1 MAASRHA
8 RWCEKFVVSSMG
20 LKVFLHVRAER
31 GGATVVTRQLKVPTG
46 ARASEVRRLAQ
57 QKAAD
62 LRYLDGGFTLEV
74 ADAQYGH
81 EVELDNQT
89 AIVDGLALVMQP
101 VHEATRSLPKLAP
114 PSAAADRAPAASPA
128 EGGLPALGAGSTSRR
143 RLTQGALRGDARA
156 KGQARQEAGAESEHA
171 GALSVP
177 PAARSRRPSPRRRP
191 SNERRRAPRSHGPL
205 GRTALLARST

>member
-1 MAASRHA
+1 
-8 RWCEKFVVSSMG
+8 MG

-31 GGATVVTRQLKVPTG
+31 GGATVVTRQLKVPAG

-57 QKAAD
+57 QKAGD

-114 PSAAADRAPAASPA
+114 PSTAARWWNADETTAT
-128 EGGLPALGAGSTSRR
+128 LPA
-143 RLTQGALRGDARA
+143 
-156 KGQARQEAGAESEHA
+156 
-171 GALSVP
+171 
-177 PAARSRRPSPRRRP
+177 
-191 SNERRRAPRSHGPL
+191 
-205 GRTALLARST
+205 